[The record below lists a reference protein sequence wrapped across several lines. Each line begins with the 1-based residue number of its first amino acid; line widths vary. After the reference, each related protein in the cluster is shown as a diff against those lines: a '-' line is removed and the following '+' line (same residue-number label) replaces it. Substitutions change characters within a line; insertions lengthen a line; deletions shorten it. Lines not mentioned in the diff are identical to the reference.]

1 MPFWSDKETSEP
13 LRQNRWYIEFG
24 SLENFKYALKS
35 CSKPEYDIGVSEH
48 VLLNHTFRYPKNLV
62 WKPVTV
68 KMISV
73 ATNAI
78 EYDPASGKTSLSEKL
93 YQMLY
98 YGGYRPPSEETT
110 PSAPVPSDNRAPVI
124 PKPPGP
130 EYNKSN
136 ISKKNLTA
144 GLLMQPQE
152 LIKKVTPEGGL
163 IRLIQ
168 IDSNGNGIEFWDLY
182 NPFINNVK
190 FGSLS
195 YDNDGFVDIDLTI
208 QYDYAKV
215 YSKPSDDKGLDR
227 QTFTI
232 FGLDTNIQNPF
243 ASLSPSDKK
252 INPGFPS
259 SN

>member
-73 ATNAI
+73 TDAI
-78 EYDPASGKTSLSEKL
+78 GQLSLSEKL
-93 YQMLY
+93 YQLLKLS
-98 YGGYRPPSEETT
+98 GYRPPDEENKNLYAKIDSE
-110 PSAPVPSDNRAPVI
+110 NNI
-124 PKPPGP
+124 
-130 EYNKSN
+130 SN
-136 ISKKNLTA
+136 ISKKSLAASLLTP
-144 GLLMQPQE
+144 LE
-152 LIKKVTPEGGL
+152 KITSKKPEGGK
-163 IRLIQ
+163 IQLIQ
-168 IDSNGNGIEFWDLY
+168 IDSNGNGIEFWELY
-182 NPFINNVK
+182 NPFINSVK

-215 YSKPSDDKGLDR
+215 YSNPPDDKGLDR

-232 FGLDTNIQNPF
+232 FGLDTGIQNPF
-243 ASLSPSDKK
+243 AVPLPDNKK
-252 INPGFPS
+252 INPGFP
-259 SN
+259 NAD